1 MTQDRHSP
9 TRTIVA
15 VATAPGHAGVGV
27 VRVSGPLAHQVAR
40 GALGKVPQPREAIFA
55 AFRDAAGG
63 VIDRGVA
70 IWFAAPASYTGEDT
84 LELQAHGN
92 PLILAAL
99 VRRCVELGAAP
110 AGPGEFTE
118 RAFLNGKLSLDQAE
132 AVADLVAAD
141 SQAALDAAR
150 RSLGG
155 EFADTVDALADEF
168 TAVRALVEASL
179 DFPEESDID
188 WLQRLDVL
196 PRLAAVANRLDEAL
210 AAARRGVRL
219 RDGYRVVIVG
229 RPNVGKSTLLNA
241 LAGEEVAITSDL
253 PGTTRDVL
261 RAHLQLSGVPVEV
274 TDTAGLRETEDT
286 VERIGI
292 ERARSV
298 AASADLLLWLVDER
312 GVADEDVA
320 LMAALPPDL
329 QSLVVRSKAD
339 LGIGPVLGAP
349 AKAADGDAQASAKSG
364 AQVLSEAVSAR
375 IDCEV
380 SAATGKGLDTL
391 RTAILQRI
399 GWRADASPVIARD
412 RHVAALEH
420 AASHLAT
427 ARASAA
433 QAELLAEELRL
444 AAESLGSIT
453 GRVVAD
459 DLLGLIFG
467 QFCIGK

>member
-1 MTQDRHSP
+1 MTPDRHSP

-27 VRVSGPLAHQVAR
+27 VRVSGPLARQIAI
-40 GALGKVPQPREAIFA
+40 GILGREPQPREAAFR
-55 AFRDAAGG
+55 AFRDAAGD

-99 VRRCVELGAAP
+99 VRRCVELGAEP

-155 EFADTVDALADEF
+155 EFAETVDALADEL

-196 PRLAAVANRLDEAL
+196 PRLAAVAERLDEAL
-210 AAARRGVRL
+210 TAARRGVRL

-241 LAGEEVAITSDL
+241 LAGEAVAITSDI

-261 RAHLQLSGVPVEV
+261 RVHLQIDGVPIEV

-292 ERARSV
+292 ERARG
-298 AASADLLLWLVDER
+298 AMATADLVLWLVDER
-312 GVADEDVA
+312 GVAEEDKA
-320 LMAALPPDL
+320 LMVELPLDL
-329 QSLVVRSKAD
+329 QRLVVRSKAD
-339 LGIGPVLGAP
+339 VVAEVT
-349 AKAADGDAQASAKSG
+349 ASSDRND
-364 AQVLSEAVSAR
+364 LPSIDLTVSAR
-375 IDCEV
+375 IGE
-380 SAATGKGLDTL
+380 GLDTL
-391 RTAILQRI
+391 RTAILQRM
-399 GWRADASPVIARD
+399 GWRADISPVIARE
-412 RHVAALEH
+412 RHVAALQD
-420 AASHLAT
+420 AAGHLAT
-427 ARASAA
+427 ARATIA
-433 QAELLAEELRL
+433 QPELLAEELRL

-459 DLLGLIFG
+459 DLLGLIFSR
-467 QFCIGK
+467 FCIGK

>member
-1 MTQDRHSP
+1 MTPDRHSP

-27 VRVSGPLAHQVAR
+27 VRVSGPLARPVAI
-40 GALGKVPQPREAIFA
+40 GILGREPQPREAAFR
-55 AFRDAAGG
+55 AFRDAAGD

-99 VRRCVELGAAP
+99 VRRCVELGAEP

-155 EFADTVDALADEF
+155 EFAETVDALADEL

-196 PRLAAVANRLDEAL
+196 PRLAAVAERLDEAL
-210 AAARRGVRL
+210 TAARRGVRL

-241 LAGEEVAITSDL
+241 LAGEAVAITSDI

-261 RAHLQLSGVPVEV
+261 RVHLQIDGVPIEV

-292 ERARSV
+292 ERARG
-298 AASADLLLWLVDER
+298 AMATADLVLWLVDER
-312 GVADEDVA
+312 GVAEEDKA
-320 LMAALPPDL
+320 LMVELPLDL
-329 QSLVVRSKAD
+329 QRLVVRSKAD
-339 LGIGPVLGAP
+339 LVAEVT
-349 AKAADGDAQASAKSG
+349 ASSDRND
-364 AQVLSEAVSAR
+364 LPSIDLTVSAR
-375 IDCEV
+375 IGE
-380 SAATGKGLDTL
+380 GLDTL
-391 RTAILQRI
+391 RTAILQRM
-399 GWRADASPVIARD
+399 GWRADISPVIARE
-412 RHVAALEH
+412 RHVAALQD
-420 AASHLAT
+420 AAGHLAT
-427 ARASAA
+427 ARATIA
-433 QAELLAEELRL
+433 QPELLAEELRL

-459 DLLGLIFG
+459 DLLGLIFSR
-467 QFCIGK
+467 FCIGK

>member
-1 MTQDRHSP
+1 MIPDRHSP

-15 VATAPGHAGVGV
+15 VATAPGHAGLGV
-27 VRVSGPLAHQVAR
+27 VRVSGPLARQIAI
-40 GALGKVPQPREAIFA
+40 GILGREPQPREAAFR
-55 AFRDAAGG
+55 AFRDAAGD

-99 VRRCVELGAAP
+99 VRRCVELGSEP

-155 EFADTVDALADEF
+155 EFAETVDALADEL

-196 PRLAAVANRLDEAL
+196 PRLAAVAERLDEAL
-210 AAARRGVRL
+210 TAARRGVRL

-241 LAGEEVAITSDL
+241 LAGEAVAITSDI

-261 RAHLQLSGVPVEV
+261 RVHLQIDGVPIEV

-292 ERARSV
+292 ERARG
-298 AASADLLLWLVDER
+298 AMATADLVLWLVDER
-312 GVADEDVA
+312 GVAEEDKA
-320 LMAALPPDL
+320 LMVELPLDL
-329 QSLVVRSKAD
+329 QRLVVRSKAD
-339 LGIGPVLGAP
+339 LVAEVT
-349 AKAADGDAQASAKSG
+349 ASSDRDD
-364 AQVLSEAVSAR
+364 LPSIDLTVSAR
-375 IDCEV
+375 IGE
-380 SAATGKGLDTL
+380 GLDTL
-391 RTAILQRI
+391 RTAILQRM
-399 GWRADASPVIARD
+399 GWRADISPVIARE
-412 RHVAALEH
+412 RHVAALQD
-420 AASHLAT
+420 AAGHLAT
-427 ARASAA
+427 ARATIA
-433 QAELLAEELRL
+433 QPELLAEELRL

-459 DLLGLIFG
+459 DLLGLIFSR
-467 QFCIGK
+467 FCIGK